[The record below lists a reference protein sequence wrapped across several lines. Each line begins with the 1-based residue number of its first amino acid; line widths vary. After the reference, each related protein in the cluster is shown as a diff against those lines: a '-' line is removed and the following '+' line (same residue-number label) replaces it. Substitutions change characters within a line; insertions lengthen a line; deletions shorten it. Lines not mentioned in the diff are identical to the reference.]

1 MYEIFTN
8 PSTLLC
14 LGITFLLISLLF
26 FYFKRS
32 ISVIEKTQLEQVRML
47 HQFIANTE
55 MQMNSNNKI
64 HTNSNNYPAPS
75 VNNNANYTNEPNSEL
90 IDVSDGEDESDS
102 DESDGDE
109 SDSDES
115 DGDESEIDKSTI
127 ELGDNNSIK
136 EIEVVDIG
144 DPIQH
149 LDTETGVTDIK
160 VIQLQEDDSKEELEI
175 ENLENS
181 DESDDDSDDIDDTSD
196 SDDEIDIKINKE
208 STNNLE
214 NLMKVKDIKEEVT
227 VKETLKTNYK
237 SLNVTSLRQIA
248 EENGLIEKGEKKNKK
263 ELLELLG

>member
-26 FYFKRS
+26 FYFKRN
-32 ISVIEKTQLEQVRML
+32 ISAIEKTQLEQVRML

-55 MQMNSNNKI
+55 MQMNSTNKN
-64 HTNSNNYPAPS
+64 HTSSNNYPAPP
-75 VNNNANYTNEPNSEL
+75 VNNNVNYTTDPNSEL
-90 IDVSDGEDESDS
+90 IDVSDGEEESDSDSDS
-102 DESDGDE
+102 DESD
-109 SDSDES
+109 S
-115 DGDESEIDKSTI
+115 DESEIDKSTI

-136 EIEVVDIG
+136 EIEIVDIG
-144 DPIQH
+144 DPIEH
-149 LDTETGVTDIK
+149 LDTETGVADIK

-181 DESDDDSDDIDDTSD
+181 DESDDDSDDVDDTSE

-214 NLMKVKDIKEEVT
+214 NLMEVKDIKEEVI